1 MHERSLVRSLLS
13 LIEDRMG
20 GQPLSCLRAVHLS
33 IGEFAGVEVPLL
45 KIAFED
51 AMKER
56 AQCEVDL
63 FLSIVAL
70 RARCVACRAEFD
82 VEAFEFRCPVCHQRQ
97 VEVIAGQEFI
107 LDRLEVET

>member
-13 LIEDRMG
+13 LIEDKMD

-33 IGEFAGVEVPLL
+33 IGEFAGVELSLL
-45 KIAFED
+45 RIAFDD

-56 AQCEVDL
+56 EQCEVEL
-63 FLSIVAL
+63 FVSVVAL
-70 RARCVACRAEFD
+70 RARCVTCRAEFD
-82 VEAFEFRCPVCHQRQ
+82 VDAFEFRCPECQQRQ